1 MSSSRLRRAASS
13 AGVALLAMLLS
24 VALTGCVDGR
34 TDARA
39 AQLVDELRALP
50 HVVSASGGAGGQY
63 DLVLSVTVQVETEV
77 TEVQLDELRRRV
89 VARLDDSPWNDI
101 DVGFELGDGDGF
113 SNLGGDATF
122 AVFAEMW
129 RDPGSTAVQARGAE
143 GHSIYDVTRGDLVAA
158 GGPAGLLAATRRMVS
173 AAETAGGVQENLTF
187 GAYTDDRWFSVE
199 RSYVDP
205 VDDAV
210 ALWQSLD
217 GVAPLLGAAAR
228 ATEYSGQ
235 SLELDVVDQVAA
247 DELERWLEGHP
258 HDAVEVDIEIVPPA
272 E

>member
-1 MSSSRLRRAASS
+1 MIPSPRRRGASTVT
-13 AGVALLAMLLS
+13 AALLVSTMLG
-24 VALTGCVDGR
+24 GCVDGR

-39 AQLVDELRALP
+39 AQLVDEVRALP

-63 DLVLSVTVQVETEV
+63 GVVLSVTVQVEPEV
-77 TEVQLDELRRRV
+77 TEAQLDEVRRRV
-89 VARLDDSPWNDI
+89 VARLDESPWNDI
-101 DVGFELGDGDGF
+101 DVGFELGDGDEF

-129 RDPGSTAVQARGAE
+129 RDPGSTAVQARGSE
-143 GHSIYDVTRGDLVAA
+143 GYSIYDVTRGDLASA
-158 GGPAGLLAATRRMVS
+158 GGPIGLLDATRRMVS
-173 AAETAGGVQENLTF
+173 AAQTAGGVQENLTF
-187 GAYTDDRWFSVE
+187 GAYTDGRWFSVE

-210 ALWQSLD
+210 ALWRQLD
-217 GVAPLLGAAAR
+217 GVVPLVGAAAR

-235 SLELDVVDQVAA
+235 TLELDVADEGAA
-247 DELERWLEGHP
+247 DELRRWLDGHP
-258 HDAVEVDIEIVPPA
+258 HDGIGVEVEVVPPS